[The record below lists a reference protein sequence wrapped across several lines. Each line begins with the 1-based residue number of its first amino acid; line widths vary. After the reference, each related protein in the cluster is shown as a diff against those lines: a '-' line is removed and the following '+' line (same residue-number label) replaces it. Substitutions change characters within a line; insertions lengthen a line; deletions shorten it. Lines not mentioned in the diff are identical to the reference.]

1 MVIDFPWFG
10 SVELEKLQAK
20 YLMDSDPEYDAWFSL
35 GEYLDLNIYR
45 DGLQWKADIYP
56 VYNGITKVE
65 KLLDSVVFDW
75 PDPEYKVE
83 LLSGGGYGAIV
94 HTPSGR
100 TVDVM
105 VYDRERG
112 RSYLISGKNP
122 DDYGVVVAF
131 DSWCFDS
138 DCDNQ

>member
-20 YLMDSDPEYDAWFSL
+20 YLMDS
-35 GEYLDLNIYR
+35 
-45 DGLQWKADIYP
+45 
-56 VYNGITKVE
+56 
-65 KLLDSVVFDW
+65 
-75 PDPEYKVE
+75 DPEYKVE

-112 RSYLISGKNP
+112 HSYLISGKNP